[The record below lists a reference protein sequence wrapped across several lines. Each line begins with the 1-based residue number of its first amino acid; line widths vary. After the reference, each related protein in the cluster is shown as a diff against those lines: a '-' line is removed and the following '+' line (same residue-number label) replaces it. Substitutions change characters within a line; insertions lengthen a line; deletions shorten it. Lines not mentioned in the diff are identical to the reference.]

1 MGAVVM
7 EAFVEHFDRN
17 FNAIKDEMYAQFPR
31 EYTQFMRVE
40 HTDRAFIKRS
50 YMGGLGMPKQN
61 RDLEPIPFVTP
72 PKGPIALFTPV
83 NYRLGYQIEKQT
95 IEQEEWGLLANRP
108 RSMLYGASVLM
119 DITAANILNNGFT
132 VQSYDFDPSGTA
144 KALFNTAHTREDG
157 LSTWANLINA
167 NLPIT
172 VETVFQAI
180 VSLLYLMED
189 SIGLPIAYGGAFNI
203 LVPANNPTLWQQAV
217 EVVNSTMNP
226 NTSDNKVNAA
236 IKTFKLNAIP
246 LRFATNTDHW
256 FVTWDVSSPGYGLL
270 MVINIDPEISPLEK
284 FGNNPDAW
292 FSRLRTRFVAGY
304 ENKRG
309 VGAVGA

>member
-1 MGAVVM
+1 
-7 EAFVEHFDRN
+7 
-17 FNAIKDEMYAQFPR
+17 
-31 EYTQFMRVE
+31 
-40 HTDRAFIKRS
+40 
-50 YMGGLGMPKQN
+50 
-61 RDLEPIPFVTP
+61 
-72 PKGPIALFTPV
+72 
-83 NYRLGYQIEKQT
+83 
-95 IEQEEWGLLANRP
+95 
-108 RSMLYGASVLM
+108 
-119 DITAANILNNGFT
+119 
-132 VQSYDFDPSGTA
+132 
-144 KALFNTAHTREDG
+144 
-157 LSTWANLINA
+157 
-167 NLPIT
+167 